1 MIVNKKK
8 KPSTPE
14 LIAYVFS
21 GLMMVVLGFWSFKSQ
36 IFPKL
41 SVALKDV
48 CSRNQLYFAT
58 EAGFGVSFELIL
70 PRKRCKIIIY
80 FAVIAL

>member
-8 KPSTPE
+8 KPSTQE

-21 GLMMVVLGFWSFKSQ
+21 GLMMVVLGFWSLKSQ
-36 IFPKL
+36 IFLKL

-48 CSRNQLYFAT
+48 CSRNQRCTKFIAT
-58 EAGFGVSFELIL
+58 IW
-70 PRKRCKIIIY
+70 K
-80 FAVIAL
+80 

>member
-1 MIVNKKK
+1 MNLQTVGLEWHSHGLPTSKKK
-8 KPSTPE
+8 KPSTQE

-21 GLMMVVLGFWSFKSQ
+21 GLMMVVLGFWSLKSQ

-48 CSRNQLYFAT
+48 CSRNQRCTKFVAT
-58 EAGFGVSFELIL
+58 IW
-70 PRKRCKIIIY
+70 K
-80 FAVIAL
+80 